1 MLRNKLKAS
10 NLQFHETKMYQIWH
24 NDDLWSYGKGL
35 SIAGY
40 TIDYVV
46 SCVTFDYVVTCDNL
60 ETFNLLL
67 NKIFS

>member
-1 MLRNKLKAS
+1 
-10 NLQFHETKMYQIWH
+10 MYQIWH